1 METPPSTPPEDSERL
16 RLDHVNTWVFDLD
29 NTLYP
34 ASCSLFPQIDVRMR
48 QFIAEAL
55 NLDLDEAFALQKR
68 YYREYGTTL
77 RGLMLVHG
85 MEPAAFLTY
94 VHDIDC
100 SVLPPAPRLVAALAA
115 LEGRKLIFTNGSER
129 HALNVLDRLGLS
141 NHFEDIFDIRAA
153 DYIPK
158 PNSESYLRLTRR
170 HAVDP
175 RRAAMVEDLARNL
188 VPAAEAGMTT
198 VWVRDQGHSL
208 WASDQNPDLSH
219 VHHITDD
226 LAGWLEQVTR
236 ARVAPLP

>member
-1 METPPSTPPEDSERL
+1 METSPAPRDSAERL
-16 RLDHVNTWVFDLD
+16 RLDHVETWVFDLD

-34 ASCSLFPQIDVRMR
+34 ASCSLFPQIDLRMR

-55 NLDLDEAFALQKR
+55 HLGLDEAFALQKR

-85 MEPAAFLTY
+85 MEPAEFLAY

-100 SVLPPAPRLVAALAA
+100 SVLEPAPRLAEALAA
-115 LEGRKLIFTNGSER
+115 IEGRKLIFTNGSER
-129 HALNVLDRLGLS
+129 HAVNVLERLGLTD
-141 NHFEDIFDIRAA
+141 HFEDIFDIRAA

-158 PNSESYLRLTRR
+158 PNAEGYLRLAQR
-170 HAVDP
+170 HGVVA

-208 WASDQNPDLSH
+208 WASDQNPDVSH

-226 LAGWLEQVTR
+226 LTDWLEQVAR
-236 ARVAPLP
+236 ARLAPLP